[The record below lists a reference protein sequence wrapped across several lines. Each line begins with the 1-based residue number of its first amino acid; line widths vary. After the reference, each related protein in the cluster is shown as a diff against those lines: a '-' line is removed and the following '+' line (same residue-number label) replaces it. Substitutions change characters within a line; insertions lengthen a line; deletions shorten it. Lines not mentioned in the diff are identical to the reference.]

1 MELLKLTTELV
12 PSTLWYTNLRSL
24 ITKKQWDIIR
34 KKCYSDA
41 NYKCE
46 ICGDTGQIQGVT
58 HNVDCHEIWQYDDK
72 LHIQKLIGLIALCPN
87 CHLVKHPGYAH
98 SQGKSELVIRQL
110 VKINNMTVDQA
121 IEYIENA
128 FIIWKERSQYK
139 WTTDI
144 SYVDTYISIPKIID
158 GPTIF

>member
-1 MELLKLTTELV
+1 MESLKLTIELV
-12 PSTLWYTNLRSL
+12 PKTIWYINLRSL
-24 ITKKQWDIIR
+24 VTKQQWDIIR

-41 NYKCE
+41 NNKCE
-46 ICGDTGQIQGVT
+46 ICGDIGKNQGVA

-72 LHIQKLIGLIALCPN
+72 LYIQKLIGLIALCPN
-87 CHLVKHPGYAH
+87 CHLVKHPGYAK

-110 VKINNMTVDQA
+110 VKINKMTVDQA
-121 IEYIENA
+121 IEYIKDA
-128 FIIWKERSQYK
+128 FVIWEKRSRHE

-144 SYVDTYISIPKIID
+144 SYVDTYITTPKIID